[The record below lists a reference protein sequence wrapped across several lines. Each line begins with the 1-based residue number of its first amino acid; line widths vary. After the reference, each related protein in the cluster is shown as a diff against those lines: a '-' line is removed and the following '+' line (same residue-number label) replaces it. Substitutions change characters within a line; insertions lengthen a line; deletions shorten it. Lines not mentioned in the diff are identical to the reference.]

1 MSFVCSHIHSTYYTI
16 SLRQSNL
23 NDDVNAEGSESKI
36 VDQYSDDDPFVDDI
50 PKNVMLT
57 PLSKREKKYLEDF
70 EIFTIE

>member
-57 PLSKREKKYLEDF
+57 PPSKREKKILKTLK
-70 EIFTIE
+70 ILP